1 MAKTKV
7 RRVVLVS
14 VISVVFL
21 FILSHFLIP
30 LFRPVP
36 EVKSVKIEFHPSG
49 VGPCSL
55 VIYDNDDK
63 DFSEHIVYELTK
75 ARTII
80 IDRMYK
86 SQDCLEGRYYI
97 LIETEDTIL
106 EYIVRETGQIFDCQ
120 KMKHIK
126 YDATAD
132 IYLFLAMQKL
142 DEEVSKVDRS
152 EEYIRFWAEHPY
164 GFLKK

>member
-49 VGPCSL
+49 VGNCSL
-55 VIYDNDDK
+55 VIYD
-63 DFSEHIVYELTK
+63 
-75 ARTII
+75 
-80 IDRMYK
+80 
-86 SQDCLEGRYYI
+86 
-97 LIETEDTIL
+97 ED
-106 EYIVRETGQIFDCQ
+106 EAY
-120 KMKHIK
+120 
-126 YDATAD
+126 
-132 IYLFLAMQKL
+132 
-142 DEEVSKVDRS
+142 
-152 EEYIRFWAEHPY
+152 
-164 GFLKK
+164 

>member
-1 MAKTKV
+1 MTKTKV

-49 VGPCSL
+49 VGNCSL

-75 ARTII
+75 ARTTLFYIPC
-80 IDRMYK
+80 K
-86 SQDCLEGRYYI
+86 SYELEGYYKI
-97 LIETEDTIL
+97 TVEEKEKKSEYGIDTSG
-106 EYIVRETGQIFDCQ
+106 IVYDAT
-120 KMKHIK
+120 KKKYIK

-142 DEEVSKVDRS
+142 DEEVSKVERS
-152 EEYIRFWAEHPY
+152 D
-164 GFLKK
+164 G